1 MKIVATN
8 RKAKRDYDILE
19 TYEAGIEL
27 KGTEVKSIRRG
38 KININ
43 DSFVREKGGELFL
56 VGAHISPYEQGNI
69 FNHDPLRDR
78 KLLLHKKEIL
88 RIITK
93 IREKR
98 LTVIPLKVYFN
109 NKGKVKVEI
118 AVAKGRK
125 LYEKKQKIK
134 ERDIEREMQ
143 AELKKYRY

>member
-8 RKAKRDYDILE
+8 RKAKRDYEILE

-27 KGTEVKSIRRG
+27 KGTEVKSIRNGR
-38 KININ
+38 ININ
-43 DSFVREKGGELFL
+43 DSFIREKRGELYL

-78 KLLLHKKEIL
+78 KLLLHKKEIH

-93 IREKR
+93 MKEKR
-98 LTVIPLKVYFN
+98 LTVVPLKVYFN
-109 NKGKVKVEI
+109 KRGKVKVEI

-125 LYEKKQKIK
+125 AYEKKQKIK

-143 AELKKYRY
+143 AELKKWKY

>member
-8 RKAKRDYDILE
+8 RKAKRDYEILE

-27 KGTEVKSIRRG
+27 KGTEVKSIRNGR
-38 KININ
+38 ININ
-43 DSFVREKGGELFL
+43 DSFIREKRGELYL

-78 KLLLHKKEIL
+78 KLLLHKKEIH

-93 IREKR
+93 MKEKR
-98 LTVIPLKVYFN
+98 LTVVPLKVYFN
-109 NKGKVKVEI
+109 KRGKFKVEI

-125 LYEKKQKIK
+125 AYEKKQKIK

-143 AELKKYRY
+143 AELKKWKY

>member
-43 DSFVREKGGELFL
+43 DSFVREKRGELFL

-78 KLLLHKKEIL
+78 KLLLHKKEIH

-125 LYEKKQKIK
+125 VYEKKQKIK

>member
-8 RKAKRDYDILE
+8 RKAKRDYEILE

-27 KGTEVKSIRRG
+27 KGTEVKSIRNGR
-38 KININ
+38 ININ
-43 DSFVREKGGELFL
+43 DSFIREKRGELYL

-78 KLLLHKKEIL
+78 KLLLHKKEIH

-93 IREKR
+93 MKEKR

-109 NKGKVKVEI
+109 KRGKVKVEI

-125 LYEKKQKIK
+125 AYEKKQKIK

-143 AELKKYRY
+143 AELKKWKY